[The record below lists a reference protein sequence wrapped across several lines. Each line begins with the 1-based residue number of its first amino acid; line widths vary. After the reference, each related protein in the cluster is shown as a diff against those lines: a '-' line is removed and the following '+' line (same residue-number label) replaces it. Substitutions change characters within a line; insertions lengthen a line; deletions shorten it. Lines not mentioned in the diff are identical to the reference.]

1 VEQKTLRL
9 GMARLAQFKLNWHEV
24 ETDSEENSKLAGL
37 NTCAAIIGWRKC
49 CMSNICS
56 MSNPT
61 PISWQ
66 DVEDTSAKDEVTLAL
81 NKLITAGTPDEV
93 TKELSGHMSWLT

>member
-1 VEQKTLRL
+1 
-9 GMARLAQFKLNWHEV
+9 MARLAQFKLNWHEV